1 MTRDQ
6 AVKDLIDRY
15 LFAVGEELPRALAA
29 DVTRELRTLVE
40 DKLED
45 RSRALGQPV
54 DTALACYVLQEIGE
68 PGEVARRYDPS
79 PQYLVGPRFY
89 PAFMRIAKIALIG
102 LAIMLLFTTVL
113 SHALSPS
120 GTKTLLSLT
129 MIVRL
134 LGLYFQIAIT
144 LFGEAVI
151 VLAILERTRLG
162 RQAPRPRDWNPRD
175 LPEAPEADEDHVSVA
190 GAAVDICLTVLF
202 GLWLNFFPQWV
213 GVVMVTRDAGLAWVR
228 LTDLGVHLPLV
239 AITVWLALA
248 LALKLVVLGQRRWT
262 KPTRWAQVGLE
273 ILGAAI
279 AFEIAG
285 GSSLHAPAAAPAL
298 RAPLHVLGSLLYVVP
313 FALLIAP
320 LLRVSRLVR
329 GPVVPSALEG

>member
-1 MTRDQ
+1 MTRDK
-6 AVKDLIDRY
+6 AVTDLIDRY

-45 RSRALGQPV
+45 RSRALGRPI
-54 DTALACYVLQEIGE
+54 DAALAGYVLQEIGE

-79 PQYLVGPRFY
+79 PQYLVGPLFY

-113 SHALSPS
+113 SHALSPN
-120 GTKTLLSLT
+120 GAKTLLSFAT
-129 MIVRL
+129 VVHL
-134 LGLYFQIAIT
+134 LGLYLQIAIT
-144 LFGEAVI
+144 LFGQAVI
-151 VLAILERTRLG
+151 VLAILERTKLGQRVARL
-162 RQAPRPRDWNPRD
+162 RAWDPRD
-175 LPEAPEADEDHVSVA
+175 LPEVPEAEEDRVSVA
-190 GAAVDICLTVLF
+190 GVAVGICLTVLVAV
-202 GLWLNFFPQWV
+202 WLNFFPEWV
-213 GVVMVTRDAGLAWVR
+213 GVVMVAQGGQPVWVR
-228 LTDLGVHLPLV
+228 LTEMGLHLPLV

-262 KPTRWAQVGLE
+262 KPTRWTEAGLG

-285 GSSLHAPAAAPAL
+285 GSTLHAPAAAPAFQVPL
-298 RAPLHVLGSLLYVVP
+298 RLLGSFLYVLP
-313 FALLIAP
+313 FVLLIAP
-320 LLRVSRLVR
+320 LLRVFGLIR
-329 GPVVPSALEG
+329 GRAEPEDLQS